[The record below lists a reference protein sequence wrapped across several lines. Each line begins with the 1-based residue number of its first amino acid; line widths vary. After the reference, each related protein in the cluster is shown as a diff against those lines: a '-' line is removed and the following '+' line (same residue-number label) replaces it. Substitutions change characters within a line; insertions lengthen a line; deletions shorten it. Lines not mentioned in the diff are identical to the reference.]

1 MTTLEKNVEEFIRIF
16 NYIYIETTSIMSAPL
31 NGFSAT
37 IVVSLGLSRE
47 RETSE
52 TRSDLLE
59 KSRTNDQQKQLS
71 I

>member
-16 NYIYIETTSIMSAPL
+16 NYIYIKTMSIVSAPL

-59 KSRTNDQQKQLS
+59 KSRTNDQQKH
-71 I
+71 